1 MQTTRD
7 NIVAVLRHAG
17 LVDEAERAERSLPE
31 SGEFD
36 EMIKLCEAHGVSRDM
51 LIDRLGGSP

>member
-7 NIVAVLRHAG
+7 NIVAVLRRAG
-17 LVDEAERAERSLPE
+17 LVEEAERAERLLPD

-36 EMIKLCEAHGVSRDM
+36 AMVMPLEAHGISRDM

>member
-1 MQTTRD
+1 MRTTRD
-7 NIVAVLRHAG
+7 NIVATLRRAG
-17 LVDEAERAERSLPE
+17 FVEEAERAERLLPE

-36 EMIKLCEAHGVSRDM
+36 EMVKPLEAHGMNRDL

>member
-7 NIVAVLRHAG
+7 NIVAALRRAG
-17 LVDEAERAERSLPE
+17 FMEEAERAERLLPD

-36 EMIKLCEAHGVSRDM
+36 EMVKPLEAHGMSRDM

>member
-7 NIVAVLRHAG
+7 NIVATLRRAG
-17 LVDEAERAERSLPE
+17 LVEEAERAERLLPD

-36 EMIKLCEAHGVSRDM
+36 DMVKPLEARGISRDM

>member
-7 NIVAVLRHAG
+7 NIVATLRRAG
-17 LVDEAERAERSLPE
+17 LMQEAERAERLLPE

-36 EMIKLCEAHGVSRDM
+36 EMVKPLEAHGVSRDM

>member
-1 MQTTRD
+1 MQTTRE
-7 NIVAVLRHAG
+7 NIVAALRHAG
-17 LVDEAERAERSLPE
+17 LVDEAEHAERLLPD

-36 EMIKLCEAHGVSRDM
+36 EMVKPLEAHGISRDM

>member
-7 NIVAVLRHAG
+7 NLVAALRHAG
-17 LVDEAERAERSLPE
+17 LFDEAERAEQLLPD
-31 SGEFD
+31 SGDFD
-36 EMIKLCEAHGVSRDM
+36 EMVKPLEAHGISRDM

>member
-7 NIVAVLRHAG
+7 NIVAALRHTG
-17 LVDEAERAERSLPE
+17 LVDEAERAERLLPE

-36 EMIKLCEAHGVSRDM
+36 EMVKPFEAHGISRDM